1 MAKSLLEARPPVPV
15 KILDFGKTLSAVLC
29 TEISFV
35 SITARKGCL
44 DALRAKI
51 KEQYGLDLPDASRAV
66 AGEKVSII
74 WAGPDQWVVTA
85 PDPETRDLEFELREV
100 LGGLASVVDQSSGRT
115 VIRISGERARDV
127 LAKGLPLDLHPKA
140 FQPGHAAITHIDH
153 IGAMFWQLDASP
165 VYEVAVFRSFTES
178 FADWLVHSAHE
189 FAH

>member
-1 MAKSLLEARPPVPV
+1 MAKSTLEARPPVPV
-15 KILDFGKTLSAVLC
+15 NILDFGKTLSAELR

-35 SITARKGCL
+35 NISARRGQS
-44 DALRAKI
+44 AELRAKFQ
-51 KEQYGLDLPDASRAV
+51 KLYGITLPDTPKVVTSD
-66 AGEKVSII
+66 KVSVI
-74 WAGPDQWVVTA
+74 WSGPDQWVVTA
-85 PDPETRDLEFELREV
+85 PDPDTRDLEFELRDG
-100 LGGLASVVDQSSGRT
+100 LAGLASVVDQSSGRT
-115 VIRISGERARDV
+115 VIRISGERARDL

-140 FQPGHAAITHIDH
+140 FQPGDAAITHIDH